1 MRETCVG
8 MEGTKFGKKRDPLQ
22 YCRVLGKG
30 ALEPA
35 KSFLFFAKRD
45 VNRGDHRRRDISL
58 LPGLEKLSKS
68 ISRLHLP
75 AHPDVGNR
83 KAATREMR
91 RILRFRVESDCFVEV
106 SFLAI
111 RSGKSRIQIKVIWIE
126 LERPLAL
133 TNCVVDLVVGEVGSS
148 GNITCDRRH
157 RI

>member
-35 KSFLFFAKRD
+35 ESFLFLAQRD

-58 LPGLEKLSKS
+58 LPGLEKLSKN
-68 ISRLHLP
+68 ISRLSLP

-91 RILRFRVESDCFVEV
+91 RILGFGVESDRFDEV
-106 SFLAI
+106 AFLAI
-111 RSGKSRIQIKVIWIE
+111 CRGEGRIQIKVIWIE

-133 TNCVVDLVVGEVGSS
+133 TNCLADLVVSEVGGS
-148 GNITCDRRH
+148 GNVTRDRRH

>member
-8 MEGTKFGKKRDPLQ
+8 MERTKFGKKRDPLQ

-35 KSFLFFAKRD
+35 ESFLFFAKRD

-58 LPGLEKLSKS
+58 LPGLEKLSKN
-68 ISRLHLP
+68 ISRLRLP
-75 AHPDVGNR
+75 AHPDVGNG

-91 RILRFRVESDCFVEV
+91 RILDFGVESDRFGEV
-106 SFLAI
+106 AFLAI
-111 RSGKSRIQIKVIWIE
+111 RSGKIRIQIKVIWIE
-126 LERPLAL
+126 LERPLAFA
-133 TNCVVDLVVGEVGSS
+133 NCVVYLVVGEVGGS
-148 GNITCDRRH
+148 GNIARDRRH